1 MEYSGKYKIIGLTG
15 CIGSGKSTVGR
26 LLESMGFRRVDAD
39 ELSRSVMNRNLDLIN
54 QLVDEFGPSVINNSG
69 SLDRRALAQIVF
81 SSDLAL
87 KRLEDIVHPVIEKEA
102 LIQLGN
108 GPWPVVFEV
117 PLLFQTKQDR
127 HTDLTVVVKSPVDLR
142 MQRVIV
148 RDSSDEASFNARNSR
163 QNSEDW
169 LLERCDVVILN
180 QGSLDDLTNR
190 VRRFAD
196 DLISDSIAGIY

>member
-39 ELSRSVMNRNLDLIN
+39 ELSRSVMNGNLDLIKK
-54 QLVDEFGPSVINNSG
+54 LAHEFGPSVVNSCG
-69 SLDRRALAQIVF
+69 GLDRRALAQIVF
-81 SSDLAL
+81 ANATDL

-108 GPWPVVFEV
+108 GSWPVVFEV

-142 MQRVIV
+142 MKRVIS

-163 QNSEDW
+163 QNSEEW

-180 QGSLDDLTNR
+180 QGTLDDLTHR
-190 VRRFAD
+190 VRTFAD
-196 DLISDSIAGIY
+196 DLISDNISETY